1 MKKIRAIKYISIA
14 LFIWYIS
21 LIVMAYKTQYF
32 EDKSNLYFSLLLASI
47 SLIMSFKGVVLKS
60 YSTLWFALSLI
71 LYALIIILLEMKNID
86 YNSYKYFFILLPIVA
101 SLILVAFGQKVYL
114 KVVILN
120 VSVAIPMLL
129 DYFIELQIWLYIV
142 VFIISVLI
150 GILLCRTFGF
160 DKETV

>member
-32 EDKSNLYFSLLLASI
+32 EDKTNLYFSLLLASI

-86 YNSYKYFFILLPIVA
+86 YMYQYYF
-101 SLILVAFGQKVYL
+101 
-114 KVVILN
+114 
-120 VSVAIPMLL
+120 
-129 DYFIELQIWLYIV
+129 
-142 VFIISVLI
+142 VFP
-150 GILLCRTFGF
+150 
-160 DKETV
+160 